1 MANATWN
8 FDLSHSDIA
17 FKVRHMM
24 FAKVSGRFTNW
35 TGTLEFDPENPGD
48 ATTSVSIETASIDTA
63 NNDRDNHLRSGDFFD
78 AETFPTLEFK
88 STGFKTEGK
97 KLLVEGNLT
106 IRDQTHPVTLDAE
119 FLGKVVD
126 PWGNDR
132 VGFSATTII
141 NRKEF
146 GLTWNQAM
154 EAGGVLVGEKI
165 EIEINVQA
173 VKAG

>member
-8 FDLSHSDIA
+8 FDISHSDVT

-24 FAKVSGRFTNW
+24 FAKVTGRFTDW
-35 TGTLEFDPENPGD
+35 TGTLEFDPENPST
-48 ATTSVSIETASIDTA
+48 AKTTASIQAASIDTS
-63 NNDRDNHLRSGDFFD
+63 NEDRDNHLRSGDFFD
-78 AETFPTLEFK
+78 AEQFPTLEFE
-88 STGFKTEGK
+88 STNFKTEGK
-97 KLLVEGNLT
+97 KILIEGNLT
-106 IRDQTHPVTLDAE
+106 IRDVTKPVTLEAE
-119 FLGKVVD
+119 FLGKAVD

-132 VGFSATTII
+132 IGFNASTSI

-146 GLTWNQAM
+146 GLTWNQAL
-154 EAGGVLVGEKI
+154 EAGGVLVGENV